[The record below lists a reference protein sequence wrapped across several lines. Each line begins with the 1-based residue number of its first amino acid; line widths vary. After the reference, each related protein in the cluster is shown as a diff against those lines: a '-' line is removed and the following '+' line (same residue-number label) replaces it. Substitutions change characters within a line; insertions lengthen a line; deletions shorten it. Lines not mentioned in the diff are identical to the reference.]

1 MKVGLDTNVLV
12 SGTFWRGDSEK
23 IISKIENKEVELISS
38 KELIEEYEEVI
49 AREEIMDKMQ
59 NKDLILNES
68 VQKIINDSTIVEPTK
83 KFDVVKEDPKDN
95 KVVECA
101 VEGNVDYIVSQ
112 DNHLLN
118 LKEFKGIK
126 IVTPEEFLKRGVGAE
141 KMKRA

>member
-1 MKVGLDTNVLV
+1 MKVVLDTNVLV

-23 IISKIENKEVELISS
+23 IVNKVENKEVELVSS

-126 IVTPEEFLKRGVGAE
+126 ILTPEEFLSVLGR
-141 KMKRA
+141 